1 MLIKIKIDNM
11 FTIPTAGAM
20 FGGMMPG
27 MTAQQIANQQLASQG
42 INSLNQ
48 PGSEIMPMEN
58 TVVGEMP
65 AATAGNFNPSTQQ
78 AAAGIY
84 GTEQQ
89 RGLFQ
94 KPKPL
99 INL

>member
-1 MLIKIKIDNM
+1 M
-11 FTIPTAGAM
+11 FTTPTAGAM

-65 AATAGNFNPSTQQ
+65 AATAGNFNPQTEF
-78 AAAGIY
+78 AAARMFGP
-84 GTEQQ
+84 
-89 RGLFQ
+89 Q
-94 KPKPL
+94 KYKRKPL
-99 INL
+99 ITF